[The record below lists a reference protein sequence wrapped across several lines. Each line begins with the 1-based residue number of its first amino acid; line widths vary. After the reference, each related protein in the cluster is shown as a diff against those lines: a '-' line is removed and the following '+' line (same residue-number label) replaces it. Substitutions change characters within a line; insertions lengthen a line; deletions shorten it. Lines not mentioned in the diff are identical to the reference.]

1 MHWQQLPE
9 CMQAPA
15 IVSSLLMDISS
26 DTRSQ
31 DLFQKDFRLFSST
44 PAWFLACAQ
53 TASYVANLPASLNAE
68 RVRQT
73 AMAALLLATA
83 AGQRRPEFSGIL
95 RAAVGLQAQCL
106 ACRSFGAGVES
117 LGGSPATGQPQL
129 PQRMHNLSGTMI
141 NATLAAQEAMGQ
153 LLLKQHK
160 VG

>member
-1 MHWQQLPE
+1 M
-9 CMQAPA
+9 
-15 IVSSLLMDISS
+15 SSL
-26 DTRSQ
+26 Q
-31 DLFQKDFRLFSST
+31 HT
-44 PAWFLACAQ
+44 PTCFLACAQ
-53 TASYVANLPASLNAE
+53 TALYVAGLPASLNAE

-106 ACRSFGAGVES
+106 ACRSFGAGVGSS
-117 LGGSPATGQPQL
+117 LGGGSATGQPQL